1 MLRREFTRRKA
12 SRAFFAADLAFC
24 SGDDNDRVTLV
35 ELERKRK
42 EMPRLMLVGNWLVL
56 IGIISLG
63 GYCLRRL
70 RHRPATSWGWFGLI
84 VLLGGVASWLV
95 GNPYFG

>member
-1 MLRREFTRRKA
+1 
-12 SRAFFAADLAFC
+12 
-24 SGDDNDRVTLV
+24 
-35 ELERKRK
+35 
-42 EMPRLMLVGNWLVL
+42 MLVGNWLVL

-70 RHRPATSWGWFGLI
+70 RHRLATSWGWFGLI

-95 GNPYFG
+95 GTPYFG

>member
-1 MLRREFTRRKA
+1 
-12 SRAFFAADLAFC
+12 
-24 SGDDNDRVTLV
+24 
-35 ELERKRK
+35 
-42 EMPRLMLVGNWLVL
+42 MPRLMLVGNWLVL

-63 GYCLRRL
+63 GYCLRQL

>member
-1 MLRREFTRRKA
+1 
-12 SRAFFAADLAFC
+12 
-24 SGDDNDRVTLV
+24 
-35 ELERKRK
+35 
-42 EMPRLMLVGNWLVL
+42 MLVGNWLAL

-63 GYCLRRL
+63 GYWFRQL
-70 RHRPATSWGWFGLI
+70 RHQPATSWGWFGLI

>member
-1 MLRREFTRRKA
+1 MT
-12 SRAFFAADLAFC
+12 
-24 SGDDNDRVTLV
+24 
-35 ELERKRK
+35 
-42 EMPRLMLVGNWLVL
+42 RLMLVGNWLVL

-63 GYCLRRL
+63 GYWFRWL
-70 RHRPATSWGWFGLI
+70 RHQPTTSWGWFGLI

>member
-1 MLRREFTRRKA
+1 LPRTLH
-12 SRAFFAADLAFC
+12 FAQ
-24 SGDDNDRVTLV
+24 GGDNDRVTLV

-63 GYCLRRL
+63 GYYLRRL
-70 RHRPATSWGWFGLI
+70 RHRPDTSWGWFGLI

>member
-1 MLRREFTRRKA
+1 M
-12 SRAFFAADLAFC
+12 S
-24 SGDDNDRVTLV
+24 
-35 ELERKRK
+35 
-42 EMPRLMLVGNWLVL
+42 RLMLVGNWLVL

-63 GYCLRRL
+63 GYWFRRL